1 VVGHLEV
8 DVDDGMST
16 GENMGVT
23 YMFSLGDQF
32 RVGHLEVD
40 VGEGDEHGEKG
51 GRDVDDEERHL
62 HHAHHAHE
70 HHRHRCPQVVV
81 QCVLV

>member
-1 VVGHLEV
+1 
-8 DVDDGMST
+8 
-16 GENMGVT
+16 
-23 YMFSLGDQF
+23 
-32 RVGHLEVD
+32 
-40 VGEGDEHGEKG
+40 
-51 GRDVDDEERHL
+51 L